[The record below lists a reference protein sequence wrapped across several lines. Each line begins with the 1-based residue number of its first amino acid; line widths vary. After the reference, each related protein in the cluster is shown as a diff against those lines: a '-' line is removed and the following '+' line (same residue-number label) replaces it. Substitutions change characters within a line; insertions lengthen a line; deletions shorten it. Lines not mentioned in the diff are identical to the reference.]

1 MDLWLEEKL
10 LANSTVIYKSRKESC
25 KHIPYFSHKE
35 KKKKKKHKDCTVKGE
50 FFCPSLRISLE
61 WSCTQRV
68 SELLEKCPGLA

>member
-35 KKKKKKHKDCTVKGE
+35 KKKNQRLYREG
-50 FFCPSLRISLE
+50 RI
-61 WSCTQRV
+61 
-68 SELLEKCPGLA
+68 LLP